1 MVTKKGLLRKIS
13 SEVSDFLFGLGGREK
28 YLSSRNFWR
37 EFSPSEMVE
46 WTDKKLKRERYVNI
60 ISQTSLTGATTIFG
74 GLSFLENQ
82 NHLDLVIIA
91 SGLKLFCYAGEKV
104 QRKINS
110 YYQRKII
117 NECNEMDGPEGI
129 REHEGYQQL

>member
-1 MVTKKGLLRKIS
+1 MVTKKGLLGKVG

-91 SGLKLFCYAGEKV
+91 SGLKLFCYAGEKI
-104 QRKINS
+104 QGKINLH
-110 YYQRKII
+110 YQRRII
-117 NECNEMDGPEGI
+117 NECKKMDRSKGI
-129 REHEGYQQL
+129 KEYEGYQQL